1 MKEIRKYFDLGSLT
15 VIIVTFVLFAAA
27 LFSKGLTHDIF
38 LEVGVFLVSVK
49 LIIML
54 FKNETAMRSI
64 HEKLNDLQN
73 GVKRLESQGI
83 KNGCSQDK

>member
-1 MKEIRKYFDLGSLT
+1 MQEIRKYFDLGSLA
-15 VIIVTFVLFAAA
+15 VIIVTFILFAAA

-38 LEVGVFLVSVK
+38 LEAGVFLVSVK

-64 HEKLNDLQN
+64 HKKLDDLQN
-73 GVKRLESQGI
+73 GVKRLESHGE
-83 KNGCSQDK
+83 KNEGA

>member
-1 MKEIRKYFDLGSLT
+1 MQEIRKYFDLGSLA
-15 VIIVTFVLFAAA
+15 VIIVTFILFAAA

-38 LEVGVFLVSVK
+38 LEAGVFLVSVK

-64 HEKLNDLQN
+64 HKKLDDLQN
-73 GVKRLESQGI
+73 GVKRLESHWE
-83 KNGCSQDK
+83 KNEGA